1 MKVKKR
7 ENPTRSSQRI
17 AAVEALARMRK
28 QNELQTLYE
37 DSPDVH
43 ARRKNAHAPYKK
55 SGIKEPKLIEDS
67 TRKRKRDTER
77 KPTSRKQSHP
87 EPKSDCQEIAPIA
100 NLRNIIRKKSGDDPS
115 SIVQPKISDDTLMYT
130 KECNKELN
138 GVKGGVQ
145 QQLSASD
152 DWTEEQDLTLRQAYF
167 TARPSPHFW
176 KKVSKLVLQVLPFC
190 FFGGLIMSS

>member
-1 MKVKKR
+1 
-7 ENPTRSSQRI
+7 
-17 AAVEALARMRK
+17 
-28 QNELQTLYE
+28 
-37 DSPDVH
+37 
-43 ARRKNAHAPYKK
+43 
-55 SGIKEPKLIEDS
+55 
-67 TRKRKRDTER
+67 
-77 KPTSRKQSHP
+77 
-87 EPKSDCQEIAPIA
+87 
-100 NLRNIIRKKSGDDPS
+100 
-115 SIVQPKISDDTLMYT
+115 MYT